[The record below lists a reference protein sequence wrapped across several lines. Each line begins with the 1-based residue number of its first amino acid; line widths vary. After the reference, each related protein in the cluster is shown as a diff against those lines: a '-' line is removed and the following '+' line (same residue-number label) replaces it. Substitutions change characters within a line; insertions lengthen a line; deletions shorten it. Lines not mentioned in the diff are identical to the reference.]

1 MIDNDNVDD
10 VDDCDGCDH
19 ENPSPVLPLEGER
32 KAVFWSVNLCDH
44 FYHWWSSLIILII
57 KNKDMTF
64 SPQRV
69 SHSGRPDRRPVGGEI
84 HEKRTQI

>member
-44 FYHWWSSLIILII
+44 FYH
-57 KNKDMTF
+57 
-64 SPQRV
+64 
-69 SHSGRPDRRPVGGEI
+69 
-84 HEKRTQI
+84 